1 MFGCLVFFI
10 QQVTGHLDDCTCDVE
25 TIDAFNN
32 YKLFPRLNELLEND
46 YFRYYKVVF
55 SYKNCIYFVCC
66 CLFFSLLSLEVIADL
81 FKIGYLHFNPDLL
94 RMQSVSGTLLL
105 SGES

>member
-66 CLFFSLLSLEVIADL
+66 CLFFFLYSPLKLSLIFLKSDTYIL
-81 FKIGYLHFNPDLL
+81 ILIF
-94 RMQSVSGTLLL
+94 
-105 SGES
+105 